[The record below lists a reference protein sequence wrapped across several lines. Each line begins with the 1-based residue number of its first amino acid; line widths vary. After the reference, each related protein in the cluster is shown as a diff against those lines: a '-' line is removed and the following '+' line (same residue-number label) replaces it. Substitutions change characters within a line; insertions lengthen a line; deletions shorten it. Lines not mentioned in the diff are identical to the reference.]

1 MVLATTTRTGGTRM
15 ATRDDDVCFTI
26 TVKFG
31 FEEVQAEV
39 SISRAEW
46 DSMSWEERRETV
58 ADMVR
63 DEIANHVDGYA
74 EFDDPGDDP
83 QLHP

>member
-1 MVLATTTRTGGTRM
+1 M
-15 ATRDDDVCFTI
+15 ATQDDDVNFTI

-31 FEEVQAEV
+31 SNDAQADV

-46 DSMSWEERRETV
+46 DAMSWEERRWTV
-58 ADMVR
+58 IDMVR
-63 DEIANHVDGYA
+63 DEIMNHADGYA

-83 QLHP
+83 ERHL